1 MQYIWHH
8 QRMSLIDHFTS
19 AISCCCLSLS
29 WFSLSEIFHH
39 LSRVHSI
46 EPHWHMVFGCFN
58 ELFNQINGRKNLH
71 NMHTLRSYNYADSWL
86 IQCYNE
92 LCCVELGA
100 HRSCLQKNKIYIKKF
115 CVHIH
120 GIGIGIASYV
130 SMQRGDN
137 MIDS

>member
-1 MQYIWHH
+1 
-8 QRMSLIDHFTS
+8 
-19 AISCCCLSLS
+19 
-29 WFSLSEIFHH
+29 
-39 LSRVHSI
+39 
-46 EPHWHMVFGCFN
+46 MVFGCFN

-92 LCCVELGA
+92 LSCVELGA
-100 HRSCLQKNKIYIKKF
+100 YRSCLQKNKIYIKKF